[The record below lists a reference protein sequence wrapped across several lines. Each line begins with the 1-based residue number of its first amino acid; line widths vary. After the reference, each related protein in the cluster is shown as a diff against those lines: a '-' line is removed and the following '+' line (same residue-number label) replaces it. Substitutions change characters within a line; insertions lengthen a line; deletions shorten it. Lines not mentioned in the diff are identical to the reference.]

1 MRELETSIE
10 QNACDLIFDNLG
22 IENSKLKVL
31 GDNGFPD
38 RVFWLPGGRP
48 FLIEFK
54 RPGEEPRPKQ
64 LYIHNK
70 LRNLGYQVEVHD
82 NAINA
87 FEAVI
92 KALESTPLPEEGR
105 QVLARAKTRLV
116 ILRQRNNT

>member
-1 MRELETSIE
+1 MRELESSVE
-10 QNACDLIFDNLG
+10 QEACDLIYDNLG
-22 IENSKLKVL
+22 VENSKLKVL

-38 RVFWLPGGRP
+38 RVFWLPGGKP

-54 RPGEEPRPKQ
+54 RPGEKARPKQ

-82 NAINA
+82 NAIDA

-92 KALESTPLPEEGR
+92 KALESTRLSEEGR
-105 QVLARAKTRLV
+105 QVLDRARGRCAV
-116 ILRQRNNT
+116 LRSRAR